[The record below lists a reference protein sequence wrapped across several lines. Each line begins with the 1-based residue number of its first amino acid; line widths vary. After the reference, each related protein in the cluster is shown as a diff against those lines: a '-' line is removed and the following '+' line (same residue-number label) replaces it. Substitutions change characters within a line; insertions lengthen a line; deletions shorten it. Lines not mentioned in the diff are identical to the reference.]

1 MLALKSSHDRRPLR
15 FVPQHRRQHF
25 LRKPPMT
32 IAAGFRCEN
41 GIVICADREVSSES
55 DKYEESKIF
64 TLHPSNIDMNPQA
77 VFAGSGWLD
86 FVKMTVAK
94 IRFNA
99 NSAANAYEVVEI
111 IEKTILEVHRKHI
124 RWYPS
129 GGEKPHFNLVVG
141 LRDAGGRLS
150 LYNTSGTAVNEVP
163 DYTSTGVGQTLSNY
177 LSRVMTPHELPVEEK
192 VLVAAQIIDQV
203 KEERP

>member
-15 FVPQHRRQHF
+15 FEPIRRREH
-25 LRKPPMT
+25 LVGKPPMT

-41 GIVICADREVSSES
+41 GIVICADREVATDS

-64 TLHPSNIDMNPQA
+64 TLHPSSIDMNPQA
-77 VFAGSGWLD
+77 VFARSGWLD

-99 NSAANAYEVVEI
+99 NAAANAYEVVEI

-124 RWYPS
+124 RWYPA
-129 GGEKPHFNLVVG
+129 GGEKPHFSLVVG
-141 LRDAGGRLS
+141 LRNVDGGLS
-150 LYNTSGTAVNEVP
+150 LYNTIGTAVNQVP
-163 DYTSTGVGQTLSNY
+163 DYTSTGVGQTLSSY
-177 LSRVMTPHELPVEEK
+177 LSRILTPHELPVE
-192 VLVAAQIIDQV
+192 AADLG
-203 KEERP
+203 RRSDH